1 MSDDSGLSLVKFCFM
16 NYWSVVIQSRPFQ
29 PTSTLQ
35 VKLVK
40 ALITSEPE
48 PDSIHLKKVN
58 WISEHTHEDI
68 DEKLAV
74 VELAVFRNWA
84 KGLNTEI
91 NFGSKYF
98 LMVELYNILNDVS
111 EELSKVTIEIGKKY
125 NFEIPQ
131 FNMNSQKS
139 EAIKFD
145 DDK

>member
-1 MSDDSGLSLVKFCFM
+1 M

-40 ALITSEPE
+40 ALITSEPD
-48 PDSIHLKKVN
+48 PDPIHLKKVS

-68 DEKLAV
+68 DENLAV
-74 VELAVFRNWA
+74 VELAVFRNWS

-91 NFGSKYF
+91 TFGSKSF
-98 LMVELYNILNDVS
+98 LMVQLYNILNEVS
-111 EELSKVTIEIGKKY
+111 EELSTITIEIGKKY

-131 FNMNSQKS
+131 FNMVNQKS